1 MSDLMG
7 RRYGMRGRIWVV
19 FIGLALGG
27 ALLASSQA
35 CLPQLCAAAYLSR
48 QYSAASCLMLWCLQY
63 SIQHNVG

>member
-35 CLPQLCAAAYLSR
+35 CLPQPCVAACMSR
-48 QYSAASCLMLWCLQY
+48 
-63 SIQHNVG
+63 